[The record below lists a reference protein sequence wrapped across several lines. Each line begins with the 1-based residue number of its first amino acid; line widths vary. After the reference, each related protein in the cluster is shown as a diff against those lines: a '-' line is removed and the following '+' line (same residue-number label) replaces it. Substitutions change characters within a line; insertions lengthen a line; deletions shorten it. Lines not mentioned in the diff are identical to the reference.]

1 MVKAIVTG
9 VAGRM
14 GKCISA
20 AIQDQQGITLV
31 GGTERDGSEVLGR
44 DAGEVAGVGP
54 VGRPVFA
61 DLRQALEAGA
71 GDVAIDF
78 TTPDATLKNLKAAV
92 EMGKGMVIGTTG
104 MEKDQRAEIE
114 NASRRIPIV
123 FAPNMSVGIN
133 LMLRLIR
140 EAALV
145 LGEDFDIEVIE
156 AHHRFKKDA
165 PSGTAM
171 KLAEV
176 LAEAMGKDL
185 EKDGVFA
192 RKGMIGERKRGEIG
206 VQTLRAGDIVGDH
219 TVLFGGMGERLEI
232 THRASGRET
241 FARGAVK
248 AALWLKGRG
257 PGLYSM
263 QHVLGFA

>member
-1 MVKAIVTG
+1 MIKAIVTG

-14 GKCISA
+14 GKCISTT
-20 AIQDQQGITLV
+20 IQNQEGIALA
-31 GGTERDGSEVLGR
+31 GGTERNGSEFLGR
-44 DAGEVAGVGP
+44 DVGEVAGVGP
-54 VGRPVFA
+54 VGKPVFS
-61 DLRQALEAGA
+61 DLCQAFEAGEA
-71 GDVAIDF
+71 DVAIDF
-78 TTPDATLKNLKAAV
+78 TTPEATLKNLKAV
-92 EMGKGMVIGTTG
+92 VKMGKGMVIGTTG

-114 NASRRIPIV
+114 EASRCIPIV

-133 LMLRLIR
+133 LMIRLIR
-140 EAALV
+140 EAAIV
-145 LGEDFDIEVIE
+145 LGDDFDIEIIE

-206 VQTLRAGDIVGDH
+206 IQTLRAGDIVGDH

-248 AALWLKGRG
+248 AAIWLQGRS

-263 QHVLGFA
+263 QHVLGLV